1 MSLSDSGS
9 DRQIDHELAY
19 IIEQT
24 VARGHISGSCQ
35 EVSAILKLSRFGRNP
50 NSLKRYLNANIAAL
64 NENDIELVSE
74 RSSKERIIRLIH
86 AKK

>member
-1 MSLSDSGS
+1 
-9 DRQIDHELAY
+9 
-19 IIEQT
+19 
-24 VARGHISGSCQ
+24 
-35 EVSAILKLSRFGRNP
+35 VSAILKLSRFGRNP

-86 AKK
+86 RKQ